1 MLYAIHMPRE
11 EGRQREECDE
21 TKLRGK
27 REEDGSG
34 QREGEWEGDSVDLV
48 TGFSLVLVN

>member
-1 MLYAIHMPRE
+1 MKQT
-11 EGRQREECDE
+11 EGED
-21 TKLRGK
+21 RGK
-27 REEDGSG
+27 DGSG